1 MTEKIPEK
9 KETPE
14 DKRVFMNDRPQVSK
28 TYEYSMKVRDEREA
42 YKRRVGM

>member
-1 MTEKIPEK
+1 MKEKIPEK

-14 DKRVFMNDRPQVSK
+14 DKRAFMNDKQPISRAH
-28 TYEYSMKVRDEREA
+28 EYSLKVRDEREA